1 MDETK
6 TSKAQMESPC
16 ISGQAKRQATVRVRN
31 RVDMRGGSEAELSR
45 RPVDAGEQSTS
56 TTAPSTAKHESTEEK
71 TNERRGGEER
81 EKEKKRRRR
90 REGARR
96 VKEERVGCAGRC
108 GRPPRCSVGESKP
121 SKGSWRHAPL
131 ADSLAGD
138 GGWSRLPHCGLLA
151 VPRPRNFA

>member
-81 EKEKKRRRR
+81 EKEKKRGSEESQR
-90 REGARR
+90 GAGWLCWE
-96 VKEERVGCAGRC
+96 VWQTSALLSGR
-108 GRPPRCSVGESKP
+108 KQ
-121 SKGSWRHAPL
+121 A
-131 ADSLAGD
+131 
-138 GGWSRLPHCGLLA
+138 
-151 VPRPRNFA
+151 